1 MDFFN
6 QRGMEVPPI
15 TAACRRIKD
24 KEGFQMLLMELIC
37 GLEEKGSILSA
48 QGSEVIVPNPFQV
61 LEK

>member
-1 MDFFN
+1 
-6 QRGMEVPPI
+6 MEVPPI